1 MLNLFKK
8 SILCLLIM
16 CLILGCI
23 SCNNSTNDN
32 EDTGID
38 TQVETGSDTQV
49 ETGSDTVPRV
59 DKVDIKLDDKH
70 ASITV
75 TSKKDT
81 LLTDSI
87 KEFANSYAD
96 TVNAKSVTPRK
107 RVEYVADKSE
117 IIIGDVGYPESD
129 EVYSTLRYNEVKVRV
144 VGSKLVVA
152 GYDSKT
158 LSEVLKIGRAHV

>member
-23 SCNNSTNDN
+23 SCNNNTNDN
-32 EDTGID
+32 EDTGI
-38 TQVETGSDTQV
+38 DTQV

-59 DKVDIKLDDKH
+59 DKVDIKLDDQH

-81 LLTDSI
+81 LLNDSI
-87 KEFANSYAD
+87 KAFAKTYAD
-96 TVNAKSVTPRK
+96 TVDAISVTPTK
-107 RVEYVADKSE
+107 RVEYVAEKSE
-117 IIIGDVGYPESD
+117 ILIS
-129 EVYSTLRYNEVKVRV
+129 SC
-144 VGSKLVVA
+144 
-152 GYDSKT
+152 
-158 LSEVLKIGRAHV
+158 